1 MLGCRNS
8 FENGEVM
15 FLQLFVLVLQDL
27 KALLAVG
34 DVGRGR
40 NELVRLQ
47 DLLQLRQ
54 LTLLF
59 LELRLQEII
68 KAIEIMKLSFNIKK
82 CQKQIMGVI

>member
-1 MLGCRNS
+1 MRLRRFLKLGCRNS

-59 LELRLQEII
+59 LEL
-68 KAIEIMKLSFNIKK
+68 
-82 CQKQIMGVI
+82 